1 MMVGI
6 VFESPYGNRASIIA
20 KQKRD
25 NTYNNIQQLDIYTNP
40 QIQADRS
47 MPDTPGKFHKRII
60 SKWAGGGVIS
70 KLPTGP
76 WGEVGGS
83 I

>member
-40 QIQADRS
+40 QIQADQ
-47 MPDTPGKFHKRII
+47 D
-60 SKWAGGGVIS
+60 
-70 KLPTGP
+70 KLPSATKP
-76 WGEVGGS
+76 TCS
-83 I
+83 KKL